1 MPKILDDEVLLASR
15 VVGICHSDV
24 DLLEGRYIIPFEYQL
39 IPGHEGSAEV
49 LEVGRSVRT
58 LVPGDRVVGE
68 CVIGVEHFGFTIS
81 GAAAEFFVAKPHWLH
96 KIPDSLTWSQGA
108 LIEPFSCGYS
118 ATLRADNPDASDTVV
133 VLGAGTIG
141 LGVIA
146 ASAAKGARVI
156 VIEPTA
162 SRVALARRLGAE
174 QSLDPTSP
182 TFLQEWNEMTSGAGA
197 SVVIEATGK
206 PEAMATALEL
216 AGLGARVVNIGINV
230 GDSTPAR
237 LGLIQ
242 SKELQIRG
250 IIGSPGIWP
259 QTIAFLDRSG
269 IDLSPLVTS
278 IFPLAE
284 ADQAME
290 KVLNDK
296 SQIKVHMTSAAA

>member
-1 MPKILDDEVLLASR
+1 M
-15 VVGICHSDV
+15 
-24 DLLEGRYIIPFEYQL
+24 
-39 IPGHEGSAEV
+39 
-49 LEVGRSVRT
+49 
-58 LVPGDRVVGE
+58 
-68 CVIGVEHFGFTIS
+68 
-81 GAAAEFFVAKPHWLH
+81 
-96 KIPDSLTWSQGA
+96 
-108 LIEPFSCGYS
+108 
-118 ATLRADNPDASDTVV
+118 
-133 VLGAGTIG
+133 
-141 LGVIA
+141 
-146 ASAAKGARVI
+146 AR
-156 VIEPTA
+156 
-162 SRVALARRLGAE
+162 LLGAE

-182 TFLQEWNEMTSGAGA
+182 SLLQEWNEMTSGAGA
-197 SVVIEATGK
+197 SVVIEASGK